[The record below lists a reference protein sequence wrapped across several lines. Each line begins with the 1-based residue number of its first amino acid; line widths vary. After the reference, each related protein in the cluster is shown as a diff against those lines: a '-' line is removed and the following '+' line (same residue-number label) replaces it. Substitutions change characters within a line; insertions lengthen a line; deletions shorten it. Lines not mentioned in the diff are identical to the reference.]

1 MASPMGFAEALSDD
15 CASPPRLPWVP
26 WSICGLMTVIGGVG
40 HTLPFVIGEFQL
52 AVIDAVLV
60 VVIELGVIS
69 WVRHRDM
76 DLKRSAALQTGLAGV
91 LVCLMDILIGNAK
104 AG

>member
-1 MASPMGFAEALSDD
+1 
-15 CASPPRLPWVP
+15 
-26 WSICGLMTVIGGVG
+26 MTVIGGVG

-76 DLKRSAALQTGLAGV
+76 DPATLGRTADRIGWCSGVPNGHVDRQRQAG
-91 LVCLMDILIGNAK
+91 G
-104 AG
+104 